1 MKYNKTLA
9 LIPAMLLA
17 ACGGGDKQTSIPEV
31 ETSGEVVYSYPA
43 DGQTNISPAAD
54 IVIRFSDAITDS
66 EAALQSKIQITDGEN
81 PVTFSVTKVDDGYS
95 LKLSP
100 YTRFEPGT
108 EYTVTFEE
116 ALLSGDVLEI
126 TTPNATGE
134 DGIQFTTRGSFSGV
148 ADLSNLSDD
157 FGVDQL
163 IPSPDG
169 RFQPVTFS
177 TFRLTLTQPV
187 NPDWQDMGGQIQLT
201 DSLGNK
207 VPATILVDG
216 PHITIDPCALEAKEL
231 CGTKADALEP
241 GETYTIEITDLP
253 SLTQP
258 GTTLDYSQSFV
269 ARDPG
274 DTVVLY
280 QEVIDSGLNAGLDAE
295 DTEKS
300 SLNGAIINGIV
311 LNSVLQG
318 IVGPSQQT
326 GGLYAELAYIPS
338 FSADEPVPLRIPKS
352 SQLIS
357 SSLDLKI
364 NGSVPVIDPTTG
376 LMQTT
381 GDIKVTLLSD
391 ATGYLSPN
399 SYTDDINAPRHVTL
413 YMDVAMNTENAQPNA
428 ALSQNLMALELT
440 GMAIVE
446 DGSLVIDA
454 IAMVEPQLLGMEYTD
469 STIAFHIEAATDVDS
484 VLDAEELWTAD
495 TTSPQLVSWMPGS
508 RNTFPS
514 YRQKMQRPGD
524 PIILNYDE
532 PLDPDSASTGITLLE
547 DGVAVA
553 DLKTRVD
560 GTSVFISPADGLKL
574 GHNYRVQINGLTDIA
589 GNLAITPD
597 MTFDM
602 VAIDTDT
609 PSVLQR
615 SPIALT
621 TYPGFPC
628 ATDESDIDLSAGT
641 HGHCS
646 DAAPSGSGGGDLL
659 PVDDMPADRPITVIF
674 SQPMDVDSIRLGE
687 TFVVNRV
694 NPDKSIVEEV
704 SGRLEKNK
712 GRIRFYPDEP
722 WEQGEFYSYTLVSEE
737 NGSCSSASKPVI
749 CGDNGLALQTDILE
763 DSEDTGGDPLSIYF
777 RGAAAQDTVFAPLR
791 NLATRDTNANYVVD
805 CTEADDEDCLEPFT
819 HTSDGEG
826 GYLSSPNSSGLA
838 IDPGGITFNVAALPI
853 ASSARIGCSAS
864 GEDCPEKKF
873 IYETVALNTEVTGPK
888 IDSDTGQQGVG
899 VLLYPMQLVTSS
911 VDVYISLPDVP
922 LVGTLLEGLTGPLT
936 ATTNPMVLR
945 MRYAKD
951 DPSCTSDCARNSLV
965 PGIIIEGDDGIPLF
979 KTSADVFLDAPNL
992 SAPLGATHNIYS
1004 MPFTL
1009 NLEGPVEF
1017 LDDGRMQ
1024 IIQRNTTSA
1033 DLAVTASLAAGAI
1046 TIDIPLAIPVLG
1058 ADLTFISNPVKEIP
1072 VVQ

>member
-17 ACGGGDKQTSIPEV
+17 ACGGGDKQTSIPRV

-43 DGQTNISPAAD
+43 DGQTDISPAAN

-100 YTRFEPGT
+100 YTQLTPGT
-108 EYTVTFEE
+108 EYTVTF
-116 ALLSGDVLEI
+116 ADTLMAGGVREI
-126 TTPNATGE
+126 TTPNAVGE
-134 DGIQFTTRGSFSGV
+134 EGIQFTTRGAFSGI
-148 ADLSNLSDD
+148 AGLDNLSED
-157 FGVDQL
+157 FQVAQL

-169 RFQPVTFS
+169 YFQPFTFS
-177 TFRLTLTQPV
+177 TFRLLMSHPV
-187 NPDWQDMGGQIQLT
+187 SPDWKALGGKIRLK
-201 DSLGNK
+201 DSLGNIVPSK
-207 VPATILVDG
+207 VLVNG
-216 PHITIDPCALEAKEL
+216 PHITIDPCTLEGTGL
-231 CGTKADALEP
+231 CGTKTDALEP
-241 GETYTIEITDLP
+241 GQTYTIEITDLP
-253 SLTQP
+253 SLTKP
-258 GTTLDYSQSFV
+258 GTTLDFSQSFV
-269 ARDPG
+269 PRDTG
-274 DTVVLY
+274 TTIIAY
-280 QEVIDSGLNAGLDAE
+280 QEVVDSGLKAGASAE
-295 DTEKS
+295 AAVKS
-300 SLNGAIINGIV
+300 TLNGQIINGIT
-311 LNSVLQG
+311 LNSLLQG
-318 IVGPSQQT
+318 VVGPSQQT
-326 GGLYAELAYIPS
+326 GGLYTELAFLPDFGPDDPI
-338 FSADEPVPLRIPKS
+338 PLRIPKGS
-352 SQLIS
+352 LLTST
-357 SSLDLKI
+357 SLDLKI

-381 GDIKVTLLSD
+381 GDVKVTLISD

-399 SYTDDINAPRHVTL
+399 SYTDDINAPKHVTL
-413 YMDVAMNTENAQPNA
+413 FMDVAMNTENAQPNA
-428 ALSQNLMALELT
+428 ALSQNLMALELSGT
-440 GMAIVE
+440 AQVQNGI
-446 DGSLVIDA
+446 LVIDA
-454 IAMVEPQLLGMEYTD
+454 ISMVEPQLLGLEYTD

-514 YRQKMQRPGD
+514 HRQEMQRPGD
-524 PIILNYDE
+524 PIILNFDE
-532 PLDPDSASTGITLLE
+532 PLDPDSARTGITLLE
-547 DGVAVA
+547 NGVAVP

-560 GTSVFISPADGLKL
+560 GTSVVINPADGLKL

-589 GNLAITPD
+589 GNPAITPD
-597 MTFDM
+597 MAFDM

-628 ATDESDIDLSAGT
+628 ATDESDIDLSAGS
-641 HGHCS
+641 HGRCT

-659 PVDDMPADRPITVIF
+659 PVNDMPADRPITVVF
-674 SQPMDVDSIRLGE
+674 SQPMDVDSIRLGD
-687 TFVVNRV
+687 TFVVSRV
-694 NPDKSIVEEV
+694 SSDRGLIEEV

-712 GRIRFYPDEP
+712 NRIRFYPDQP
-722 WEQGEFYSYTLVSEE
+722 WVEGGFYKYTLVSAP
-737 NGSCSSASKPVI
+737 NGTCSDASKPYI

-777 RGAAAQDTVFAPLR
+777 RGALAQDTVFGPLR
-791 NLATRDTNANYVVD
+791 NLPVRDTNANYVVD
-805 CTEADDEDCLEPFT
+805 CPEVDGEDCLEPFA
-819 HTSDGEG
+819 HTSDGNG

-838 IDPGGITFNVAALPI
+838 IDPDGITFNITALPI
-853 ASSARIGCSAS
+853 ASTARIGCSAN

-873 IYETVALNTEVTGPK
+873 IYETVGLNTEITGPK
-888 IDSDTGQQGVG
+888 IDTETGKQGVG
-899 VLLYPMQLVTSS
+899 VLLYPMRLITSS

-922 LVGTLLEGLTGPLT
+922 LVGTLLEGLAGPLV
-936 ATTNPMVLR
+936 ASTNPMVLR

-951 DPSCTSDCARNSLV
+951 DPSCTSNCARNSLI
-965 PGIIIEGDDGIPLF
+965 PGIIIEGDDGVPLF

-1033 DLAVTASLAAGAI
+1033 DLNATASLAAGAI
-1046 TIDIPLAIPVLG
+1046 TIDIPLAIPVKS
-1058 ADLTFISNPVKEIP
+1058 ANLTFISNPVKEIP